1 MEADTDKQ
9 PTTYTAQE
17 VEEIVFLE
25 EVEKELESVERS
37 FDSGDMQSFGRN
49 KEDAMSKFID
59 LRRKDEEV
67 FHRHCDAILKWNIL
81 YFTNE

>member
-1 MEADTDKQ
+1 METDTDKQ

-25 EVEKELESVERS
+25 SVERS

-49 KEDAMSKFID
+49 KNEVMNKFISF
-59 LRRKDEEV
+59 RHKDEEV
-67 FHRHCDAILKWNIL
+67 FHHHCDAILKWIIL
-81 YFTNE
+81 YFTYG

>member
-1 MEADTDKQ
+1 METDTDKQ

-49 KEDAMSKFID
+49 KEDAPPKGVYKNQGS
-59 LRRKDEEV
+59 
-67 FHRHCDAILKWNIL
+67 A
-81 YFTNE
+81 

>member
-1 MEADTDKQ
+1 METDTDKQ

-49 KEDAMSKFID
+49 KNEVMDKFISF
-59 LRRKDEEV
+59 RHKDEEV
-67 FHRHCDAILKWNIL
+67 FHHHCDAILKWIIL
-81 YFTNE
+81 YFTYG